1 MPTRDF
7 QKQAT
12 ALIDDLKGVCA
23 NYGLGNDGNEF
34 KIITQIFLYKFLND
48 RFAYEVKR
56 LHPPLAKA
64 ESWEDALAN
73 YTPQAYEMLLIQLGD
88 GTAQLR
94 PEHFIATL

>member
-34 KIITQIFLYKFLND
+34 KIITQIFLYNCSGSLSN
-48 RFAYEVKR
+48 KR
-56 LHPPLAKA
+56 
-64 ESWEDALAN
+64 
-73 YTPQAYEMLLIQLGD
+73 
-88 GTAQLR
+88 R
-94 PEHFIATL
+94 V